1 MKQSIL
7 TSVKCSINWR
17 EDMNTLNK
25 EQKTLLSD
33 EQLSMIK
40 QVLTNLDHIVKAR
53 FDEIEGFEPTL
64 GLCSNAL
71 NSLCDI
77 DMIRGMFISWNFFSG
92 CAAYPVRGGK
102 VYDYYLEEDKS
113 QYDLST
119 ENGRLRIDLA
129 KHCIQ
134 YIKSYFNIEG

>member
-1 MKQSIL
+1 
-7 TSVKCSINWR
+7 
-17 EDMNTLNK
+17 MNTLNK
-25 EQKTLLSD
+25 EQTTLVSD
-33 EQLSMIK
+33 EQLIIVK
-40 QVLTNLDHIVKAR
+40 QVLTNLDHIISAR
-53 FDEIEGFEPTL
+53 FDEIEGFEPAL

-71 NSLCDI
+71 NSLYDVGA
-77 DMIRGMFISWNFFSG
+77 DYTVEEMFKTWNFFSG
-92 CAAYPVRGGK
+92 CTAYPVQGGK

-129 KHCIQ
+129 KHCIT

>member
-1 MKQSIL
+1 MDTL
-7 TSVKCSINWR
+7 T
-17 EDMNTLNK
+17 K
-25 EQKTLLSD
+25 EQT
-33 EQLSMIK
+33 ITVK
-40 QVLTNLDHIVKAR
+40 QVITNLDHIVNAR
-53 FDEIEGFEPTL
+53 FDEMEHFIHHY

-71 NSLCDI
+71 GSI
-77 DMIRGMFISWNFFSG
+77 DSSEYGNIIEGMFKSWSYFSG
-92 CAAYPVRGGK
+92 DEGYPIIGRFE
-102 VYDYYLEEDKS
+102 YIHRSRSRKS